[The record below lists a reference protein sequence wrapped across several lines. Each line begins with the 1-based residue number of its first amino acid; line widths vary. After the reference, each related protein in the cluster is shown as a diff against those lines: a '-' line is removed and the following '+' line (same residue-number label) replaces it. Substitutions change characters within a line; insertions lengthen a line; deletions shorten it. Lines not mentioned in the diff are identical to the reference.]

1 MAPPVK
7 SPRRLRLFLAGA
19 LLLALAIAFFVF
31 RRPVP
36 LVLTGIVTTDEVIES
51 PQIQGRIQ
59 QLVVREGDVVK
70 QGQLLAVIAP
80 EEMKADFDY
89 YASSAQQAAAVVT
102 QATADLQY
110 QTDLTVSQTRQ
121 AEAVRASAEAQVA
134 AAASELENAQI
145 AFRRE
150 TELHGSGADSESAYD
165 AARTGLAS
173 AQARLESARKQAT
186 AAEAAIATARANLSQ
201 VQVRS
206 AILAGDT
213 SSLAAFNAQRQ
224 KAQVRL
230 GYTELH
236 APIDAIVDVRAARPG
251 EVVAP
256 GQAVVTLVNPDDLWV
271 RADVEES
278 YVDGIRLGDT
288 LTIRL
293 PSGAERPG
301 TVFFR
306 GVDADYATQRDV
318 SRTKRDIR
326 TFEIRL
332 RCDNRDRR
340 LAVGMT
346 AYVIMPVRQR

>member
-7 SPRRLRLFLAGA
+7 STRPRRLLIAGA
-19 LLLALAIAFFVF
+19 LLAVLAIAYVAF
-31 RRPVP
+31 RRPAP
-36 LVLTGIVTTDEVIES
+36 LVLTGIVTTDEVIVS
-51 PQIQGRIQ
+51 PQIQGRIDR
-59 QLVVREGDVVK
+59 LLVREGDAVRR
-70 QGQLLAVIAP
+70 GQLLAVLAP
-80 EEMKADFDY
+80 DEMRAEFDY
-89 YASSAQQAAAVVT
+89 YASSARQAEAQVT

-134 AAASELENAQI
+134 AAGADLENAQI

-150 TELHGSGADSESAYD
+150 TELHASGADSESAYD

-173 AQARLESARKQAT
+173 AQARLESARRQAA
-186 AAEAAIATARANLSQ
+186 AAEAAVATARANLSQ

-206 AILAGDT
+206 AILAGDV
-213 SSLAAFNAQRQ
+213 SSLAAFNAQKQ

-236 APIDAIVDVRAARPG
+236 APIDGIVDVRAARPG

-256 GQAVVTLVNPDDLWV
+256 GQAVVTLVNPDDLWI
-271 RADVEES
+271 RADVEEG

-288 LTIRL
+288 LTVRL
-293 PSGAERPG
+293 PSGAELPG

-306 GVDADYATQRDV
+306 GADADYATQRDV

-346 AYVIMPVRQR
+346 AYVLMPVRRR